1 MTLLEAITMALRDLG
16 RMKLRSFLTM
26 LGVIIGVFAVISL
39 VNLGEGLKGF
49 VYEQIMGLG
58 TGPTYMEIHAGKK
71 GQAIGA
77 VAAKLT
83 YQDALAIS
91 QKCPSV
97 KLVDARALR
106 PGKIE
111 YRNKSYSVPFI
122 MGEGP
127 ALVEMMNWG
136 VSEGRFISELDVA
149 SRRKVCVLGKKIVK
163 KLFGEFSPVG
173 EKVKIEG
180 ATFIVIGVLQEKGA
194 ILSFDMD
201 EYAMIPITAA
211 LDLFKLNKVME
222 IGVLAKSDKL
232 VSQAV
237 SEISEVLKSRHG
249 KEDFRIDTQEESL
262 KLLNDIMSA
271 LTGIVAGIAA
281 ISLLVGGIG
290 IMNIMLVA
298 VVERTREIGIRK
310 AVGARRR
317 DILIQFLTEALI
329 LSLLGGTV
337 GILLGMGVSAVA
349 MHFIGLPFVIAPWSI
364 YASLLVSLLVGLFSG
379 GYPAMRAARLDPV
392 EALRYE

>member
-173 EKVKIEG
+173 EKVKI
-180 ATFIVIGVLQEKGA
+180 
-194 ILSFDMD
+194 
-201 EYAMIPITAA
+201 
-211 LDLFKLNKVME
+211 
-222 IGVLAKSDKL
+222 
-232 VSQAV
+232 
-237 SEISEVLKSRHG
+237 
-249 KEDFRIDTQEESL
+249 
-262 KLLNDIMSA
+262 
-271 LTGIVAGIAA
+271 
-281 ISLLVGGIG
+281 
-290 IMNIMLVA
+290 
-298 VVERTREIGIRK
+298 
-310 AVGARRR
+310 
-317 DILIQFLTEALI
+317 
-329 LSLLGGTV
+329 
-337 GILLGMGVSAVA
+337 
-349 MHFIGLPFVIAPWSI
+349 
-364 YASLLVSLLVGLFSG
+364 
-379 GYPAMRAARLDPV
+379 
-392 EALRYE
+392 